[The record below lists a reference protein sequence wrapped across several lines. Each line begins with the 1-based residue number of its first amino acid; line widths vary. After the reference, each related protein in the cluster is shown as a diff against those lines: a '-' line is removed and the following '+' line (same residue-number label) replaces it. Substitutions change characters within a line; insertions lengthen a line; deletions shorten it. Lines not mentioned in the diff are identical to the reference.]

1 MVLKTNSKKEAE
13 ELMANDLFVTE
24 NIVNYKI
31 YEFRVVNLRP
41 ELEEWFKS

>member
-1 MVLKTNSKKEAE
+1 
-13 ELMANDLFVTE
+13 MADDPFVKE
-24 NIVNYKI
+24 NIVDYTI